1 MPKLSDAPKKV
12 LEARMLS
19 AAATKD
25 PRGCGRM
32 FGLCRSH
39 FYKVLAV
46 VLVVFL
52 LFEYSFNLLAYHQK
66 SIRVVPSSISWMF
79 GPSLSVDSDIV
90 NASLGNRTQGG
101 EGSAGNG
108 TARDNASAVAV
119 STSKSLEL
127 CPLVPPNLVG
137 RLKVLVQAPS
147 FEEMEKKFTHIMPGG
162 RFKPKDCL
170 ARHRVAIL
178 IPYRDREDHLRVFLY
193 NMHQMLPRQQIDY
206 GIFVIEEAGNA
217 KFNRA
222 KLFNVGYLEALA
234 LYDYDC
240 FIFHDVDLIPEDD
253 RNLYTC
259 PEQPRHMSVAI
270 DTMHYR
276 RVAIVTLPYTGI
288 FGGVSALNKK
298 HMKLVNGFS
307 NQYWGW
313 GGEDDDMS
321 YRLQHHRL
329 KISRYPANIA
339 RYTMLQHAKDTPSP
353 ERYKLLFKGK
363 SRYKTD
369 GINSVNYERKD
380 LVLKKLYTWVLADLK
395 APK

>member
-1 MPKLSDAPKKV
+1 MPKRLPSDAPKKV

-19 AAATKD
+19 AAATGD
-25 PRGCGRM
+25 SRSCGRM
-32 FGLCRSH
+32 SGLCRSH

-46 VLVVFL
+46 ILVAFL
-52 LFEYSFNLLAYHQK
+52 LFEYSFNLLAYPQK
-66 SIRVVPSSISWMF
+66 TARVVPSSISWMF
-79 GPSLSVDSDIV
+79 GPSSGADSDV
-90 NASLGNRTQGG
+90 FNASFGNRTQSG

-108 TARDNASAVAV
+108 TGKGNSSVVAV
-119 STSKSLEL
+119 STTKSLEL

-137 RLKVLVQAPS
+137 RLKVLLQAPS
-147 FEEMEKKFTHIMPGG
+147 FDEMEKKFTHIMLGG

-206 GIFVIEEAGNA
+206 GIFVIEEVGVTA
-217 KFNRA
+217 K
-222 KLFNVGYLEALA
+222 
-234 LYDYDC
+234 
-240 FIFHDVDLIPEDD
+240 IF
-253 RNLYTC
+253 
-259 PEQPRHMSVAI
+259 MSFPSVK
-270 DTMHYR
+270 R
-276 RVAIVTLPYTGI
+276 RVLVSMDLKVHHDSLDIVIWSSCFCYTLCPCRLPYVGI

-339 RYTMLQHAKDTPSP
+339 RYTMLRHAKDTPSP

-363 SRYKTD
+363 TRYKTD
-369 GINSVNYERKD
+369 GINSVDYERKD

>member
-1 MPKLSDAPKKV
+1 MPKRLPSDAPKKV

-19 AAATKD
+19 AAATGD
-25 PRGCGRM
+25 SRSCGRM
-32 FGLCRSH
+32 SGLCRSH

-46 VLVVFL
+46 ILVAFL
-52 LFEYSFNLLAYHQK
+52 LFEYSFNLLAYPQK
-66 SIRVVPSSISWMF
+66 TARVVPSSISWMF
-79 GPSLSVDSDIV
+79 GPSSGADSDV
-90 NASLGNRTQGG
+90 FNASFGNRTQSG

-108 TARDNASAVAV
+108 TGKGNSSVVAV
-119 STSKSLEL
+119 STTKSLEL

-137 RLKVLVQAPS
+137 RLKVLLQAPS
-147 FEEMEKKFTHIMPGG
+147 FDEMEKKFTHIMLGG

-206 GIFVIEEAGNA
+206 GIFVIEEVGQA

-270 DTMHYR
+270 DTMQYSPDNVDLNDFLYADSAVIATEVTDEAIASDVRGNVQDGDDIELDEQDTCDVPSDREVVDVIDVLR
-276 RVAIVTLPYTGI
+276 RLEHCSGLLIAARPGSGPLTLSLTRPEPCPTGCPPD
-288 FGGVSALNKK
+288 
-298 HMKLVNGFS
+298 
-307 NQYWGW
+307 Q
-313 GGEDDDMS
+313 
-321 YRLQHHRL
+321 
-329 KISRYPANIA
+329 A
-339 RYTMLQHAKDTPSP
+339 RPVPGLMGA
-353 ERYKLLFKGK
+353 
-363 SRYKTD
+363 
-369 GINSVNYERKD
+369 
-380 LVLKKLYTWVLADLK
+380 
-395 APK
+395 

>member
-1 MPKLSDAPKKV
+1 MPKRLPSDAPKKV

-19 AAATKD
+19 AAATGD
-25 PRGCGRM
+25 SRSCGRM
-32 FGLCRSH
+32 SGLCRSH

-46 VLVVFL
+46 ILVAFL
-52 LFEYSFNLLAYHQK
+52 LFEYSFNLLAYPQK
-66 SIRVVPSSISWMF
+66 TARVVPSSISWMF
-79 GPSLSVDSDIV
+79 GPSSGADSDV
-90 NASLGNRTQGG
+90 FNASFGNRTQSG

-108 TARDNASAVAV
+108 TGKGNSSVVAV
-119 STSKSLEL
+119 STAKSLEL

-137 RLKVLVQAPS
+137 RLKVLLQAPS
-147 FEEMEKKFTHIMPGG
+147 FDEMEKKFTHIMLGG

-206 GIFVIEEAGNA
+206 GIFVIEEVGQA

-270 DTMHYR
+270 DTMQYR
-276 RVAIVTLPYTGI
+276 LPYVGI

-339 RYTMLQHAKDTPSP
+339 RYTMLRHAKDTPSP

-363 SRYKTD
+363 TRYKTD
-369 GINSVNYERKD
+369 GINSVDYERKD